1 MTLFSAYA
9 PSPPPPSQRARND
22 GQAAKTKLEIMQV
35 DIERLL
41 MISEALWD
49 MLREQHGYS
58 EDDLI
63 NRIAEID
70 MRDGQLD
77 GRVAP
82 AAPLQCP
89 NCHKTLMKK
98 RPVCLYCGTPV
109 ALNPFDR

>member
-1 MTLFSAYA
+1 MTIFGSYA
-9 PSPPPPSQRARND
+9 TSPVPSPQRPRQD
-22 GQAAKTKLEIMQV
+22 GQAAKVKLETLQV
-35 DIERLL
+35 DVERLL
-41 MISEALWD
+41 MIAEALWD
-49 MLREQHGYS
+49 MLKEQHGYS
-58 EDDLI
+58 DDDLI

-82 AAPLQCP
+82 TVPLECP
-89 NCHKTLMKK
+89 NCHRTLMKK